1 MGYASM
7 NQDTS
12 GIHLRLFS
20 RAVVVEDS
28 AGTRICYV
36 TADLQ
41 GITQIVKLSVSLN
54 KLTKF
59 LWSIIIRQ

>member
-1 MGYASM
+1 M

-59 LWSIIIRQ
+59 L